1 MVKHISGWI
10 IEGVVASGK
19 TTLIKQLQQILA
31 NRYPARTKIYISE
44 HYTERVLEDE
54 KSRGSITAQ
63 VTIDLASK
71 IVKELEGIAA
81 WKSESKFCYNQNN
94 AVINSTLER
103 FLGSHYANLKTM
115 NLWYANSQDES
126 RIINIYNRLSILGFS
141 VVILKLPDSL
151 ISQAVASTKLYRNAA
166 WCQYLE
172 TIGNDEEVGSYY
184 LNWQN
189 NLFEFYNTLSEQ
201 IEIKILMVDQLHSKH
216 RYGELAASL
225 ATEEDT
231 AVPFP
236 YN

>member
-10 IEGVVASGK
+10 VEGVVASGK
-19 TTLIKQLQQILA
+19 TTLIQELQQILA
-31 NRYPARTKIYISE
+31 NRYPARTKVFISE

-54 KSRGSITAQ
+54 KAKGSLTAQ
-63 VTIDLASK
+63 STIDLASK

-81 WKSESKFCYNQNN
+81 WKSESKFCHNRGN
-94 AVINSTLER
+94 AVIDSTLER

-115 NLWYANSQDES
+115 NLWHSDSEDES
-126 RIINIYNRLSILGFS
+126 RIIDIYNRLSILGFS

-151 ISQAVASTKLYRNAA
+151 ISRAVASTKLYRNAA

-189 NLFEFYNTLSEQ
+189 KLFEFYHTLSED
-201 IEIKILMVDQLHSKH
+201 IEIKIVMVDSIHSH
-216 RYGELAASL
+216 DRYGELAASL
-225 ATEEDT
+225 
-231 AVPFP
+231 VK
-236 YN
+236 

>member
-19 TTLIKQLQQILA
+19 TTFIKELQHILA
-31 NRYPARTKIYISE
+31 NRHPARTKVYISE
-44 HYTERVLEDE
+44 HYTERVLENE
-54 KSRGSITAQ
+54 KAKGSLTAQ
-63 VTIDLASK
+63 ATIDLASK
-71 IVKELEGIAA
+71 IVEELESIAA
-81 WKSESKFCYNQNN
+81 WKSESKFCHNQGN
-94 AVINSTLER
+94 AVIDSTLER
-103 FLGSHYANLKTM
+103 FLGSHYANLKTL
-115 NLWYANSQDES
+115 NLWHSNSQDKS
-126 RIINIYNRLSILGFS
+126 RIIDIYNRLSILGFS

-189 NLFEFYNTLSEQ
+189 KLLEFYHTLSEH
-201 IEIKILMVDQLHSKH
+201 IEIKILMVDPLHSKH

-225 ATEEDT
+225 LQ
-231 AVPFP
+231 
-236 YN
+236 

>member
-19 TTLIKQLQQILA
+19 TTFIKELEHIFA
-31 NRYPARTKIYISE
+31 NRHPARTKVFISE
-44 HYTERVLEDE
+44 HYTERVLENE
-54 KSRGSITAQ
+54 KAKRSLTAQ
-63 VTIDLASK
+63 ATIDLASR
-71 IVKELEGIAA
+71 IVEELEGIAA
-81 WKSESKFCYNQNN
+81 WKSESKFCHNQGN
-94 AVINSTLER
+94 AVIDSTLER
-103 FLGSHYANLKTM
+103 FLGSHYANLKII
-115 NLWYANSQDES
+115 NLWHSNSQDES
-126 RIINIYNRLSILGFS
+126 RIIDIYNRLEILGFS

-189 NLFEFYNTLSEQ
+189 KLLEFYNTLSEH
-201 IEIKILMVDQLHSKH
+201 IEIKILMVDPLHSKH

-225 ATEEDT
+225 LQ
-231 AVPFP
+231 
-236 YN
+236 

>member
-1 MVKHISGWI
+1 MVKHINGWI

-19 TTLIKQLQQILA
+19 TTFIKELQQILA
-31 NRYPARTKIYISE
+31 NRHPARTKVYISE

-54 KSRGSITAQ
+54 KAKGSLTTKA
-63 VTIDLASK
+63 TIDLASN
-71 IVKELEGIAA
+71 IVEELEGIAS
-81 WKSESKFCYNQNN
+81 WKSESKFCHNQNN

-126 RIINIYNRLSILGFS
+126 RIIDIYNRLEILGFS

-151 ISQAVASTKLYRNAA
+151 ISQAVASTKLYRNTA
-166 WCQYLE
+166 WSQYLQ
-172 TIGNDEEVGSYY
+172 TIGNDEEVGYYY

-189 NLFEFYNTLSEQ
+189 KLFEFYHTLSEH
-201 IEIKILMVDQLHSKH
+201 IEIKILIVDPIDRND

-225 ATEEDT
+225 
-231 AVPFP
+231 VK
-236 YN
+236 

>member
-10 IEGVVASGK
+10 VEGVVASGK
-19 TTLIKQLQQILA
+19 TTLIQELQQILA
-31 NRYPARTKIYISE
+31 NRYPARTKVFISE
-44 HYTERVLEDE
+44 HYTERVLENE
-54 KSRGSITAQ
+54 KAKGCLTAQ
-63 VTIDLASK
+63 STIDLASK

-81 WKSESKFCYNQNN
+81 WKSESKFCHNRGN
-94 AVINSTLER
+94 AVIDSTLER

-115 NLWYANSQDES
+115 NLWHSDSEDES
-126 RIINIYNRLSILGFS
+126 RIIDIYNRLSILGFS

-172 TIGNDEEVGSYY
+172 TIGNDGEVGSYY

-189 NLFEFYNTLSEQ
+189 KLFEFYHILSEH
-201 IEIKILMVDQLHSKH
+201 IEIKIMMVDSIHSQD

-225 ATEEDT
+225 
-231 AVPFP
+231 VK
-236 YN
+236 